1 MENIKNILET
11 LFSPLSKDYCSL
23 FYYLTIGSFIAI
35 ILSIIMLLTR
45 AFKNKGKTLVFDLIT
60 VLPLYVI
67 LYFKNRLL
75 YTMCI
80 H

>member
-1 MENIKNILET
+1 MQNILDT

-35 ILSIIMLLTR
+35 ILSIIIILTR
-45 AFKNKGKTLVFDLIT
+45 ASKNKGKTLVFDLIT
-60 VLPLYVI
+60 VVPLYTV

-75 YTMCI
+75 YTMCVN
-80 H
+80 

>member
-1 MENIKNILET
+1 MQNILDT

-35 ILSIIMLLTR
+35 ILSIIMVLTR

-60 VLPLYVI
+60 VVPLYTV

-75 YTMCI
+75 YTMCVN
-80 H
+80 